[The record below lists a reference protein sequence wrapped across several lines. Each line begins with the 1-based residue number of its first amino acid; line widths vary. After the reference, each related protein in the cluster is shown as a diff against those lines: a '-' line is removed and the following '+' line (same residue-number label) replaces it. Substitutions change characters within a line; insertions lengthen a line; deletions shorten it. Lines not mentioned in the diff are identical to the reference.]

1 MIKLSLIRAYPKEKY
16 TVGLLY
22 VDRKYFSATMEDPDR
37 GLLQSMSPEEIRKIK
52 IPGKTAIPRGT
63 YRLSLTVSAK
73 FKNRTWAKSYGGLV
87 PLVEDVPGYSG
98 IRIHPGNTADDSAG
112 CILPGH
118 NLQPGKVL
126 NSVATYRRLMDEV
139 LYPAHLR
146 GEEMSITIKL

>member
-1 MIKLSLIRAYPKEKY
+1 MIDVSLVRAYPKKDY

-22 VDRKYFSATMEDPDR
+22 VNGKYFSASMEDPDR
-37 GLLQSMSPEEIRKIK
+37 GLLQTMSLEEIRKIK

-63 YRLSLTVSAK
+63 YRLRLTVSKK
-73 FKNRTWAKSYGGLV
+73 FKNRSWAKPYGGLV
-87 PLVEDVPGYSG
+87 PLVEDVPGYTG

-112 CILPGH
+112 CILPGQ

-126 NSVATYRRLMDEV
+126 HSVATYRRLMDEV

-146 GEEMSITIKL
+146 CEDMSITIK

>member
-1 MIKLSLIRAYPKEKY
+1 MITISLVRAYPKKDY

-22 VDRKYFSATMEDPDR
+22 VDGKYFSATMEDPDR
-37 GLLQSMSPEEIRKIK
+37 GLLQSMSLEEIRKIK

-63 YRLSLTVSAK
+63 YRLRLTVSAK
-73 FKNRTWAKSYGGLV
+73 FKNRTWAKPYGGLV
-87 PLVEDVPGYSG
+87 PLVEDVPGYTG

-112 CILPGH
+112 CILPGQ

-126 NSVATYRRLMDEV
+126 NSVTTYRKLMDEV

-146 GEEMSITIKL
+146 GEEVFITIKL